1 MLSLT
6 LLTLLIF
13 ISLFS
18 LLSLLLSIP
27 FSSSIFFS
35 PQYFPAMSGMRI
47 PLTGSHQSATSA
59 TSTSSTRALPTL
71 QLDQIVILKVEP
83 TLKELY
89 TMLGV
94 LELTASLAVKKF
106 TLPALEKVGLSCH
119 VSCESDCEERRG
131 ILIVA

>member
-1 MLSLT
+1 
-6 LLTLLIF
+6 
-13 ISLFS
+13 
-18 LLSLLLSIP
+18 
-27 FSSSIFFS
+27 
-35 PQYFPAMSGMRI
+35 MSGIRI

-83 TLKELY
+83 SLKELY

-119 VSCESDCEERRG
+119 V
-131 ILIVA
+131 